1 MQSSVVKLR
10 IDQLV
15 QKVFLLVAL
24 LSASS
29 IVFIVGFIFIRGIKP
44 FVQPYQTEDGMLFT
58 ASLSVFLTSTTWV
71 SNHYGALGILINT
84 VYLVFI
90 AAVIS
95 FVISVLTALFIVRI
109 APVFLKTILK
119 SIVELLAAI
128 PSIVFG
134 LFGMGVIC
142 PLVRDLAT
150 VFGVQTMGGSSGLS
164 TVLVLIMMMIP
175 TITMICITA
184 MNAVKKTQIEASLAL
199 GATKAQTD
207 FKIVLGGAKSG
218 LFTGLIL
225 GVGRAL
231 GEATAVSMVCGNPM
245 EGPVFDLFAT
255 TRTLTS
261 TMMLGLHETSGV
273 DYDIRFSVGVLLI
286 GLIVVT
292 NIGLQRIK
300 RRMERR

>member
-1 MQSSVVKLR
+1 MGFQSLR
-10 IDQLV
+10 RAWYFDQHRL
-15 QKVFLLVAL
+15 F
-24 LSASS
+24 
-29 IVFIVGFIFIRGIKP
+29 GFYCRRD
-44 FVQPYQTEDGMLFT
+44 FVCYFRFNGF
-58 ASLSVFLTSTTWV
+58 
-71 SNHYGALGILINT
+71 
-84 VYLVFI
+84 VYR
-90 AAVIS
+90 S
-95 FVISVLTALFIVRI
+95 DRSR
-109 APVFLKTILK
+109 FLKTILK

-184 MNAVKKTQIEASLAL
+184 INAVKKTQIEASLAL